1 MRARHLL
8 SKDACKSAARVQE
21 RSQLIVS
28 SRDEPRSVAAMCV
41 AIQIVRPLESIA
53 ETQPQLQP
61 ASLRLSAMIS
71 QYFTRRILLVSDRL
85 QNGALYPQKL
95 NVYLRAVIRY
105 LMLDGVRSL
114 IGRQSTDFC
123 RGIRCTR
130 MAR

>member
-8 SKDACKSAARVQE
+8 SKDQCKSAARVQE

-85 QNGALYPQKL
+85 QKWRPLPAEIE
-95 NVYLRAVIRY
+95 RASACRDWIF
-105 LMLDGVRSL
+105 DG
-114 IGRQSTDFC
+114 
-123 RGIRCTR
+123 
-130 MAR
+130 